1 MASAAA
7 LETNALG
14 QMLAIKDMMLPHSP
28 DDTETIGK
36 ALWLYHHQLEGQSI
50 AIANGIGKAFM
61 GADE

>member
-1 MASAAA
+1 
-7 LETNALG
+7 
-14 QMLAIKDMMLPHSP
+14 MLAIKDMMLPHSP